1 MSRWP
6 EVTLGE
12 VLRHRKEF
20 IEIDDLQ
27 RYRRPRVQLHAQ
39 GVVLRDEVEGAA
51 IKTKKQQVC
60 RVNELL
66 IAEIDAK
73 VGGYGLVP
81 SELNGAIVSSHYF
94 LFAVDEAKLD
104 PRYLGWYVKTP
115 AFGDQVDAQ
124 GSTNYAAIRPQHV
137 LDYTMPLP
145 PIEEQRRVVRKLDQ
159 LAVQLERAGTA
170 APVGYDM
177 ALVTSFLRSVFRWH
191 QARFEQ
197 VPLGE
202 LCYFENGDRSANYP
216 SKSVRTSIGV
226 PFINGGHMVDDG
238 IDMTSMDF
246 IPRDRF
252 DLLSNG
258 KTKPGDI
265 LFCLRGSLGKCT
277 CVGDLPEGA
286 IASSLVIV
294 RPGERVLGS
303 YVLAFLRS
311 PLCSELVDRFKN
323 GAAQPNLSA
332 RSLKM
337 FPVPVP
343 PLEEQATVVRA
354 VARLRE
360 RAHYVELLG
369 QWRRMAFD
377 ALHASLLG
385 GALT

>member
-1 MSRWP
+1 
-6 EVTLGE
+6 
-12 VLRHRKEF
+12 
-20 IEIDDLQ
+20 
-27 RYRRPRVQLHAQ
+27 
-39 GVVLRDEVEGAA
+39 
-51 IKTKKQQVC
+51 
-60 RVNELL
+60 
-66 IAEIDAK
+66 
-73 VGGYGLVP
+73 
-81 SELNGAIVSSHYF
+81 
-94 LFAVDEAKLD
+94 
-104 PRYLGWYVKTP
+104 
-115 AFGDQVDAQ
+115 
-124 GSTNYAAIRPQHV
+124 
-137 LDYTMPLP
+137 
-145 PIEEQRRVVRKLDQ
+145 
-159 LAVQLERAGTA
+159 
-170 APVGYDM
+170 M
-177 ALVTSFLRSVFRWH
+177 ALVTSFLGSVFRGH
-191 QARFEQ
+191 LARFEQ

-216 SKSVRTSIGV
+216 SKSVRTSTGV
-226 PFINGGHMVDDG
+226 PFINAGHMVDDG

-332 RSLKM
+332 RSLKK

-354 VARLRE
+354 VRRLQE
-360 RAHYVELLG
+360 RAHCVELLG
-369 QWRRMAFD
+369 RWRRMAID
-377 ALHASLLG
+377 ALHASLLE